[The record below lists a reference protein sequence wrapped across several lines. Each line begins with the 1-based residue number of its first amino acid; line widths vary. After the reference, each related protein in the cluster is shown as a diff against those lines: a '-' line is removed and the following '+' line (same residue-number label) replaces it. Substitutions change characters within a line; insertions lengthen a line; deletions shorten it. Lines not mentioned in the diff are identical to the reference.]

1 MIKIAVVYRSMTGHS
16 KKIAR
21 AIAGELGVEVQDV
34 KGKPS
39 FKDVDL
45 MFVVGGVYSG
55 ESLPEMLE
63 FVRTLDSA
71 AVKKVA
77 LVTSSA
83 SDKVG
88 QDEVRAVLKS
98 NDIKIANQEYR
109 CRGNFLVYK
118 MGHPN
123 KKEIAD
129 AVEFAKAESFK
140 VK

>member
-1 MIKIAVVYRSMTGHS
+1 MKIAVVYRSMTGHS
-16 KKIAR
+16 RKIAR
-21 AIAGELGVEVQDV
+21 AIAGELGVEAQDV

-88 QDEVRAVLKS
+88 QDGVRKILKENGVKVAS
-98 NDIKIANQEYR
+98 QEYR

-123 KKEIAD
+123 QREVAG
-129 AVEFAKAESFK
+129 AVEFAKGERLK
-140 VK
+140 IK